1 MAQDTPSV
9 PRRRF
14 LTICAKAT
22 ATLVGIA
29 AAAVGVDYFFPS
41 LRRRLGRSNAPFLAV
56 CAVESIPS
64 GKWHLVNFDSIEGEG
79 PKAVKHP
86 HSVWVRR
93 EAGGGGVD
101 SIRVLSPICPHKGCE
116 VEWRA
121 DQTAFVC
128 PCHRGTFHVNG
139 QYKSGPPR
147 RSMDPL
153 EFHVEQGQLF
163 VQWLG

>member
-1 MAQDTPSV
+1 MAQDTTPV

-14 LTICAKAT
+14 LAICAELT
-22 ATLVGIA
+22 AGLVGIA
-29 AAAVGVDYFFPS
+29 AVAYAVDYFFPR
-41 LRRRLGRSNAPFLAV
+41 LRRRFGRSNAPFVAV
-56 CAVESIPS
+56 CAIESIPS
-64 GKWHLVNFDSIEGEG
+64 GKWHMVNFDSIEGEG

-93 EAGGGGVD
+93 EGEGVD

-116 VEWRA
+116 VEWHA

-128 PCHRGTFHVNG
+128 PCHRGTFDVNG

-147 RSMDPL
+147 RSMDSL
-153 EFHVEQGQLF
+153 EFHVDQGQLL